1 MITERQLEVVLAIV
15 YDYINSGEP
24 VGSRT
29 ISKKYLTARSAATIR
44 NEMAELSEMG
54 FLFQPHASAG
64 RIPTSKAYRLYVDAI
79 LRRRRTPPEGLN
91 PYLAELKDR
100 RRDVEKALAFSSQ
113 LLGRL
118 TRSIGVAAFEVLD
131 EVRFQRVDMSLMDSR
146 HALALIV
153 LEGGMVHHKIID
165 FPGEVGQ
172 AELDEICRRV
182 NLIASGRPWSEV
194 RVELSSFLLAEL
206 DRHAES
212 CRVALEAIDEMRETE
227 TLRIYTGG
235 AQYILGLPD
244 FQDLGKLQALL
255 SLLEEEAILGR
266 MFQGGSLGEGVTVTI
281 GDENPLAAMQ
291 DLSVVLA
298 SNNSRG
304 HRMVVGLIG
313 PQRMDYGRA
322 IAILEGILPELTG
335 EFPHMED

>member
-1 MITERQLEVVLAIV
+1 MINERQLEVVLAIV

-29 ISKKYLTARSAATIR
+29 LSRKYLTGRSAATIR

-64 RIPTSKAYRLYVDAI
+64 RIPTARAYRLYVDAI
-79 LRRRRTPPEGLN
+79 LRHRRIPPEGLN
-91 PYLAELKDR
+91 PYLSELKDR
-100 RRDVEKALAFSSQ
+100 RRDVEKALAFASQ

-131 EVRFQRVDMSLMDSR
+131 EVLFRRVDMSLLDSS
-146 HALALIV
+146 HALAVIV
-153 LEGGMVHHKIID
+153 LEGGMVHHKVIA
-165 FPGEVGQ
+165 FPGEVTQ

-182 NLIASGRPWSEV
+182 NLAAAGRPWSEV
-194 RVELSSFLLAEL
+194 RMELTSYLAAEL

-212 CRVALEAIDEMRETE
+212 CRIALRAIDDMRESE
-227 TLRIYTGG
+227 SLRIYTGG
-235 AQYILGLPD
+235 AQHILGLPD

-255 SLLEEEAILGR
+255 TLLEEEAVLGR
-266 MFQGGSLGEGVTVTI
+266 MVQDRSLLEGVSVTI
-281 GDENPLAAMQ
+281 GDETGLAQMQ

-298 SNNSRG
+298 SDVSRG
-304 HRMVVGLIG
+304 HRLVVGLIG
-313 PQRMDYGRA
+313 PQRMDYARA
-322 IAILEGILPELTG
+322 ISILEGVLPQLTG
-335 EFPHMED
+335 EILEGE

>member
-29 ISKKYLTARSAATIR
+29 ISKRYLTGRSAATIR
-44 NEMAELSEMG
+44 NEMAELSDLG

-79 LRRRRTPPEGLN
+79 MRRRRTPPQGLN

-131 EVRFQRVDMSLMDSR
+131 EVRFQRVDMSLMDSQ

-153 LEGGMVHHKIID
+153 LEGGMVHHKVIE
-165 FPGEVGQ
+165 FPGEVSQ
-172 AELDEICRRV
+172 NELDEICRRV

-194 RVELSSFLLAEL
+194 RVELTAFLLSEL

-235 AQYILGLPD
+235 AQHILGLPD

-255 SLLEEEAILGR
+255 SLLEEEAVLGR
-266 MFQGGSLGEGVTVTI
+266 MVQGGAIEGGVTVTI
-281 GDENPLAAMQ
+281 GEENSLAEMQ
-291 DLSVVLA
+291 DLSVVMA
-298 SNNSRG
+298 SNYSRG

-313 PQRMDYGRA
+313 PLRMDYARS
-322 IAILEGILPELTG
+322 ISILEGILPELTG
-335 EFPHMED
+335 EYPDEEE

>member
-1 MITERQLEVVLAIV
+1 MINERQLEVVLAIV

-29 ISKKYLTARSAATIR
+29 LSRKYLTGRSAATIR

-79 LRRRRTPPEGLN
+79 LRRRRIPPEGLN
-91 PYLAELKDR
+91 PYLTELKDR
-100 RRDVEKALAFSSQ
+100 RRDVEKALAFASQ

-131 EVRFQRVDMSLMDSR
+131 EVLFRRVDMTLLDSS

-153 LEGGMVHHKIID
+153 LEGGMVHHKVIG
-165 FPGEVGQ
+165 FPDEVTQ
-172 AELDEICRRV
+172 TELDEICRRV
-182 NLIASGRPWSEV
+182 NLAAAGRPWSEV
-194 RVELSSFLLAEL
+194 RMELTSYLVAEL

-212 CRVALEAIDEMRETE
+212 CRIALRAIDDMRESE
-227 TLRIYTGG
+227 SMRIYTGG
-235 AQYILGLPD
+235 AQHILGLPD

-255 SLLEEEAILGR
+255 TLLEEEAVLGR
-266 MFQGGSLGEGVTVTI
+266 MVQDRSLQEGVSVTI
-281 GDENPLAAMQ
+281 GDENGLAQMQ

-298 SNNSRG
+298 SDVSRG
-304 HRMVVGLIG
+304 HRLVVGLIG
-313 PQRMDYGRA
+313 PQRMDYARA
-322 IAILEGILPELTG
+322 ISILEGVLPQLTG
-335 EFPHMED
+335 EIFDGE